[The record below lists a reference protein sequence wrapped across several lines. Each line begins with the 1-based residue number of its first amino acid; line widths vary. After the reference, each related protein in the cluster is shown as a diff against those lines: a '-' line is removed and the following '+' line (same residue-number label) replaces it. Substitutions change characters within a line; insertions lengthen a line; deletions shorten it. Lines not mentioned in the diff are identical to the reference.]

1 VDGEARVRLLLDTCT
16 SLWIVGGTTDLSP
29 HAREPFV
36 DPDNE
41 VYLSVVSAW
50 EIALKHAAGRLPL
63 PESPERF
70 VPAERRGHGID
81 TLGLDEETALHLG
94 RLPPLHRDPFDR
106 MLVCQ
111 AIVHGLVIVG
121 PGTLITQYPIR
132 AAW

>member
-1 VDGEARVRLLLDTCT
+1 MRLLLDTYT
-16 SLWIVGGTTDLSP
+16 FLWIVKRAPELSSR
-29 HAREPFV
+29 ARELFV

-63 PESPERF
+63 PELPERF
-70 VPAERRGHGID
+70 VPAERRRHGID
-81 TLGLDEETALHLG
+81 TLELDEETALHLG

-111 AIVHGLVIVG
+111 AIVHGLVILG
-121 PGTLITQYPIR
+121 PDTLITQYPIR